1 MTSAIPLLTKG
12 RGEAE
17 SSNVDMNYF
26 LGIDSGQRVL
36 AADFEDT
43 INGGNHPGSGRT
55 AICDNI
61 WYHAAATYD
70 GTTWRLFLNGELEAS
85 DGGRPTAFSACR
97 ASTAFSTRGSRRR

>member
-17 SSNVDMNYF
+17 GSNVDMNYF
-26 LGIDSGQRVL
+26 LGIDSS
-36 AADFEDT
+36 AARAGGRLRGHGD
-43 INGGNHPGSGRT
+43 GGNHPVLGRT

-70 GTTWRLFLNGELEAS
+70 GTTWRLYLNGVLEATLVV
-85 DGGRPTAFSACR
+85 GAFTPRVRQHPA
-97 ASTAFSTRGSRRR
+97 RGARRRR